1 MFSRAM
7 RNIVHIDL
15 DAFFVSVERALN
27 PELRDKP
34 VVVGGHLEARG
45 VVSCAS
51 YEARAYG
58 LRAGMALATARR
70 LCPQAIFLKGNFDR
84 YREASTRFF
93 HILADFTPDIEP
105 LGLDEAYLDLSGFE
119 LLYGPVRETASKI
132 KGRIKNELGVAA
144 SVGIAPSKV
153 VAKVVSSLSKPDGLI
168 EVIPG
173 TERDFLAPLPVHR
186 LPCVGPKTEQV
197 LKDMG
202 ITTIGQL
209 AQLPLS
215 LLKQNFG
222 AMGEVLYR
230 HANGIDDRKV
240 QGPGRAKSIGRETTF
255 AQDTLD
261 PQFLKATL
269 RHLSERVGAE
279 LREQEQRT
287 RCITLKLRYADFE
300 TITRSRTLKEAS
312 DADQVIFKAGAELL
326 EKALSQNHKLVRLI
340 GIRASSLSQGK
351 QLSMLDTK
359 AERMERLSRAIDR
372 IRNKYGFSAIESG
385 STLPL
390 SDRY

>member
-1 MFSRAM
+1 M
-7 RNIVHIDL
+7 HTDL

-34 VVVGGHLEARG
+34 VVVGGHLEVRG

-84 YREASTRFF
+84 YREASNRFF
-93 HILADFTPDIEP
+93 TILADFTPDIEP

-144 SVGIAPSKV
+144 SVGIASSKL
-153 VAKVVSSLSKPDGLI
+153 VAKVASSLSKPDGLI

-186 LPCVGPKTEQV
+186 LPCVGPKTEHV

-209 AQLPLS
+209 ARLPIS

-222 AMGEVLYR
+222 AMGEVLHC

-240 QGPGRAKSIGRETTF
+240 QGPGRAKSVSREITF
-255 AQDTLD
+255 AQDSLD
-261 PQFLKATL
+261 RRFLKATL

-300 TITRSRTLKEAS
+300 TITRSRTLNEAS
-312 DADQVIFKAGAELL
+312 DADQVIFKAGIELL
-326 EKALSQNHKLVRLI
+326 EKTLSQKHQLVRLI
-340 GIRASSLSQGK
+340 GIKASSLSQGK

-372 IRNKYGFSAIESG
+372 IRNKYGFAAIETG
-385 STLPL
+385 QTLPL
-390 SDRY
+390 RRCFH